1 MVKPFVE
8 QPKDVEQGKDQ
19 QYSGVLFKKM
29 NVAQDVEQPQF
40 VEQPLTVEQP
50 HTVEQPKDVE
60 QRKDVEQ
67 GKDVEHR
74 KDQRYCWVGGKNV
87 SSTP

>member
-1 MVKPFVE
+1 ME

-60 QRKDVEQ
+60 QRKDQ
-67 GKDVEHR
+67 
-74 KDQRYCWVGGKNV
+74 QNWVCASKKKAHLSPKVWNNQ
-87 SSTP
+87 TLF